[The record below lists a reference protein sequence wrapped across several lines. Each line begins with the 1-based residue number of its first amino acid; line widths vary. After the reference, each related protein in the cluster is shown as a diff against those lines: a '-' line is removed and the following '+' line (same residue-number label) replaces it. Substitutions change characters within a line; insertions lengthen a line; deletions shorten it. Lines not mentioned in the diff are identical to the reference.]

1 MPDKIVSG
9 TPGMI
14 YQGAAR
20 THHPRTGYTNTLRWI
35 GEKKF
40 GPGIEQQLIAERYD
54 IRPVDIDKEKA
65 LAKSYKV
72 GPIPCFVAVKEVSP
86 GVWRETGRIVGKCTA
101 GQLRRLCVIP
111 KATTIGAA
119 SRSAVRALFTPCP
132 VLEW

>member
-1 MPDKIVSG
+1 MRSLILLLLLAGVSRAD
-9 TPGMI
+9 TVVAF
-14 YQGAAR
+14 GAE
-20 THHPRTGYTNTLRWI
+20 WC
-35 GEKKF
+35 
-40 GPGIEQQLIAERYD
+40 GPCQQMKPIESQLIAERYD

-72 GPIPCFVAVKEVSP
+72 GPIPCFVAVREVSP
-86 GVWRETGRIVGKCTA
+86 GVWKETGRIVGKCTA

-111 KATTIGAA
+111 RTTTIGAA